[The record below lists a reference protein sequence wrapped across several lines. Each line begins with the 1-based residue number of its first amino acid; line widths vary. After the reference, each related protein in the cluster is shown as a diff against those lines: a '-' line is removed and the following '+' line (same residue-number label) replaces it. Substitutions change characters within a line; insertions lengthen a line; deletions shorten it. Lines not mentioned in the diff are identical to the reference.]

1 LCDGRPEVRTGRESR
16 AREAAGDANR
26 YSVDAIEP
34 GGRRETR
41 WPDLVLERPG
51 RRVAI
56 VFERTAKGRD
66 RLARIV
72 AATAGTWYDEVHFMT
87 SEPLFARRLAH
98 ALAAA
103 PDCRLAVA
111 PWPRLASE
119 RRALVH
125 AALAVR

>member
-1 LCDGRPEVRTGRESR
+1 MRTEREIR

-34 GGRRETR
+34 GGRREKR

-56 VFERTAKGRD
+56 EFELTAKGRD

-72 AATAGTWYDEVHFMT
+72 AGYRAGTWYDEVHSMT
-87 SEPLFARRLAH
+87 SEPHFARRLAH